1 MTHLFSCTLHQ
12 ATIDNEVAVLI
23 KLKEQYQK
31 LTGESLGG
39 GDKKKGKDK
48 PKAKK
53 QPEEG
58 KGAAKGA
65 GKDESY
71 CFFFRG
77 QRGTFPH
84 LLGRSLSSGWR
95 SSAITEEDNQVC
107 HLVCRRVFVDRSL
120 SSLGWGWRHFQNGIV
135 RDVSGCYI
143 LRGPSVSGTGSR
155 VCLTICCF
163 N

>member
-65 GKDESY
+65 GKGKKEGKKPQQEEVVKDGGEPSQKKITR
-71 CFFFRG
+71 CV
-77 QRGTFPH
+77 TH
-84 LLGRSLSSGWR
+84 LAVEHG
-95 SSAITEEDNQVC
+95 VC
-107 HLVCRRVFVDRSL
+107 GHDTWSL
-120 SSLGWGWRHFQNGIV
+120 SSLGWGWRLRRRRIFQNGIV
-135 RDVSGCYI
+135 K
-143 LRGPSVSGTGSR
+143 
-155 VCLTICCF
+155 
-163 N
+163 